1 MSAIVAFSDV
11 HLGYERANSDAF
23 IEFMKTLQSRT
34 DLGDV
39 VIVGD
44 FVDLWRRDV
53 IGLEFELSRFV
64 EELKI
69 LQAKGVKVHYVAG
82 NHDAHVEYLKNH
94 GYPFEP
100 KSLVT
105 IERFEYTIR
114 FLHGHQCD
122 PLQNILGPETSDIL
136 CWTLSDD
143 IGKQKSW
150 LWEIL
155 ASKGFQRDKL
165 EAKIDSLM
173 CPPEDKRRTEAFE
186 AQFETAADF
195 VECLK
200 AYFKIT
206 GENEFIVYGH
216 THKPFIDIGKRVA
229 NTGCWIKGAN
239 PANTY
244 FEFERWP
251 PRLVEFKG
259 QPLESTS
266 IATLKF

>member
-1 MSAIVAFSDV
+1 
-11 HLGYERANSDAF
+11 
-23 IEFMKTLQSRT
+23 
-34 DLGDV
+34 
-39 VIVGD
+39 
-44 FVDLWRRDV
+44 
-53 IGLEFELSRFV
+53 
-64 EELKI
+64 
-69 LQAKGVKVHYVAG
+69 
-82 NHDAHVEYLKNH
+82 
-94 GYPFEP
+94 
-100 KSLVT
+100 
-105 IERFEYTIR
+105 
-114 FLHGHQCD
+114 
-122 PLQNILGPETSDIL
+122 LGPETSDIL